1 MKPRVCVLL
10 AAFNGRQWIEAQVES
25 ILAQSDVDVSI
36 LASDDGSTDGTREWL
51 ADKSELEPRVRL
63 LPSTQLSGSSARNFE
78 RLIKLVDLDAY
89 DLLAFSDQDD
99 LWLPGKLQRGVDQ
112 LRITGADGY
121 SSNVTALSPSG
132 QQTLIPKAQ
141 PQRRFDHYFESAS
154 AGSTFVLSMPLARA
168 LQEYL
173 RSEHEATDQPR
184 RSFAFHDWFIYC
196 FARCSGFCWHIDPQP
211 FVLYRQHAGN
221 EVGANI
227 GMRAMVTR
235 IQKLRAGWYLDEVR
249 WLCAVMEP
257 LAVASAVPALQSSDA
272 CVQGLTNRVRFV
284 LVVGEGAR
292 RRNRDRWFLGLGVLL
307 GMVK

>member
-25 ILAQSDVDVSI
+25 ILAQSDVSVSI
-36 LASDDGSTDGTREWL
+36 LASDDGSTDGTLEWL
-51 ADKSELEPRVRL
+51 TDKSHHEPRLRL
-63 LPSTQLSGSSARNFE
+63 LPFTQPSGSSARNFE
-78 RLIKLVDLDAY
+78 RLIKLVDLDPY
-89 DLLAFSDQDD
+89 DFLAFSDQDD
-99 LWLPGKLQRGVDQ
+99 LWLPGKLGRGVEQ
-112 LRITGADGY
+112 LSITGADGY
-121 SSNVTALSPSG
+121 SSNVTALSPTG

-173 RSEHEATDQPR
+173 RRAHEATDQPQ

-196 FARCSGFCWHIDPQP
+196 FARCSGFRWHIDQQP

-227 GMRAMVTR
+227 GMRAIVTR
-235 IQKLRAGWYLDEVR
+235 IRKLRAGWYLDEVR

-257 LAVASAVPALQSSDA
+257 LAVASGANALQAGDL
-272 CVQGLTNRVRFV
+272 CVEGIANQVRFAFKV
-284 LVVGEGAR
+284 SKDAR
-292 RRNRDRWFLGLGVLL
+292 RRRRDRWFLCFGVLI
-307 GMVK
+307 GIAC

>member
-10 AAFNGRQWIEAQVES
+10 AAFNGRQWIEAQVGS
-25 ILAQSDVDVSI
+25 ILSQSDVDVAI
-36 LASDDGSTDGTREWL
+36 LASDDGSSDGTYEWL
-51 ADKSELEPRVRL
+51 ANKSQHEPRLVH
-63 LPSTQLSGSSARNFE
+63 LPATQPSGSSARNFE
-78 RLIKLVDLDAY
+78 RLIKLVELNACDF
-89 DLLAFSDQDD
+89 LAFSDQDD
-99 LWLPGKLQRGVDQ
+99 LWLPGKLQRGVVQ
-112 LRITGADGY
+112 LRATGADGY

-154 AGSTFVLSMPLARA
+154 AGSTFVLSLPLARA

-173 RSEHEATDQPR
+173 RREHEATDQPR

-196 FARCSGFCWHIDPQP
+196 FARCSGFRWHIDEQS

-227 GMRAMVTR
+227 GMRAIVTR

-249 WLCAVMEP
+249 WLCDAMEP
-257 LAVASAVPALQSSDA
+257 LAVASGVPVLQASDVY
-272 CVQGLTNRVRFV
+272 VQGFVNRGRFV
-284 LVVGEGAR
+284 LTVGKDAR
-292 RRNRDRWFLGLGVLL
+292 RRMRDMWFLCLGVLI
-307 GMVK
+307 GIAC